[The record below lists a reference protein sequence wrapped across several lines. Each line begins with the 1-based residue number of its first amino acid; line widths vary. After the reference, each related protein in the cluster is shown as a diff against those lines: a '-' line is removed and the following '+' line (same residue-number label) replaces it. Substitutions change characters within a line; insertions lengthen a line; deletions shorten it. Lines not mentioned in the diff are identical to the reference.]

1 MKRRDFIK
9 LGAAV
14 GAVANAS
21 ATPPAAN
28 KPYPARGSAT
38 HRSRGSRDLCV
49 VNAKIITMEPGEP
62 EAEAVLVRGGRVTL
76 LGNNEEVRSQA
87 GHAPIF
93 DAAGQVIVPG
103 FIDAHTHLE
112 VACVAETYM
121 AKVHTPPLSSLR
133 EVIDVLRSKTAETP
147 AGEWVIARGSFALER
162 RVSEGRL
169 LTRQDLDA
177 VSQDHPI
184 IVFSGRHVSMLNTK
198 ALHAM
203 SLWAPDSTPPPGA
216 IVHRDASGVPTGT
229 ATELYYLLPEYSI
242 EQVKAAIRKH
252 AVPMFVANGTTSV
265 YTVPYSTSDITADL
279 ELQAAGEL
287 PLRVRMYYHVPHM
300 ISLEGL
306 LDTGLVA
313 GFGDDMFRLGGVKL
327 FVDGL
332 GGNGLGDPLEDYKWS
347 QGELDELVF
356 QAHTRGLQVLMHVI
370 TPGAVNRAATAVERA
385 IRRDPRPH
393 RHRLEHGG
401 DVETLEEMRWLRDLG
416 LRLVV
421 TPSRGRPGRRTPRYR
436 TLIDEG
442 LEIIGITDT
451 TGTVPGSSAPL
462 LKIAA
467 AMVSV
472 DEGGGAPVGE
482 TLTFEEAL
490 RLYTLWAAR
499 GGLEDTHKG
508 SIAVGKLGDFAMLS
522 DDPRSLTGEDLFG
535 VEVEATILG
544 GEVVFER

>member
-14 GAVANAS
+14 GAIAGRP
-21 ATPPAAN
+21 ATLPAA
-28 KPYPARGSAT
+28 ARQQPGAT
-38 HRSRGSRDLCV
+38 TETYRSRGGRDLAI
-49 VNAKIITMEPGEP
+49 VNAKIVTMEPGEP
-62 EAEAVLVRGGRVTL
+62 EAEAALVRGGRLVL
-76 LGNNEEVRSQA
+76 VGDSNEVRSQA
-87 GHAPIF
+87 GRVQIF
-93 DAAGQVIVPG
+93 DAAGRTVVPG
-103 FIDAHTHLE
+103 FIDAHTHVE
-112 VACVAETYM
+112 VACVAETYQ
-121 AKVHTPPLSSLR
+121 AKVHTPPLGSLR
-133 EVIDVLRSKTAETP
+133 EVIDVLRSKTAETS

-177 VSQDHPI
+177 VTEDHPL
-184 IVFSGRHVSMLNTK
+184 IVFSGRHVAMLNTK
-198 ALHAM
+198 AILTM
-203 SLWAPDSTPPPGA
+203 GLWDPDSTPPRGA

-229 ATELYYLLPEYSI
+229 ATELYYLLPSYSI
-242 EQVKAAIRKH
+242 EQVKAATRKH
-252 AVPMFVANGTTSV
+252 VGPMFVANGTTSV

-300 ISLEGL
+300 ISLQGL
-306 LDTGLVA
+306 LDTGLVS
-313 GFGDDMFRLGGVKL
+313 GFGDEMFRLGGVKL

-332 GGNGLGDPLEDYKWS
+332 GGNGLGDPLEDYKWT
-347 QGELDELVF
+347 QEELDDVVF
-356 QAHTRGLQVLMHVI
+356 QAHTSGLQVLMHVI
-370 TPGAVNRAATAVERA
+370 TPGAIHRAATAVEKA
-385 IRRDPRPH
+385 FRRDPRPH

-401 DVETLEEMRWLRDLG
+401 SVETVEEMRWLRDLG

-436 TLIDEG
+436 TLVREG

-462 LKIAA
+462 PKIAA

-472 DEGGGAPVGE
+472 DDGGGAPAGE
-482 TLTFEEAL
+482 TLTFDEAL

-499 GGLEDTHKG
+499 GGLEEADKG
-508 SIAVGKLGDFAMLS
+508 SIAVGKLGDFAVLS
-522 DDPRSLTGEDLFG
+522 DDPRSLAGEDLFG
-535 VEVEATILG
+535 VQVEATILG

>member
-14 GAVANAS
+14 GAIAS
-21 ATPPAAN
+21 GPTTPSAAAEQR
-28 KPYPARGSAT
+28 PMTGSEA
-38 HRSRGSRDLCV
+38 HLSRGGRDLAI
-49 VNAKIITMEPGEP
+49 VNAKIVTMEAGQP
-62 EAEAVLVRGGRVTL
+62 EAEAALVRDGRLILVGDT
-76 LGNNEEVRSQA
+76 NEVRSQA
-87 GHAPIF
+87 GRVPIF
-93 DAAGQVIVPG
+93 DAAGRTVVPG
-103 FIDAHTHLE
+103 FIDAHTHFE
-112 VACVAETYM
+112 VACTAEAYM
-121 AKVHTPPLSSLR
+121 AKVHTPPLGSLR
-133 EVIDVLRSKTAETP
+133 EVINVLRAKTAETP

-169 LTRQDLDA
+169 LDRHDLDA
-177 VSQDHPI
+177 ITENHPL

-198 ALHAM
+198 AIHTM
-203 SLWAPDSTPPPGA
+203 GLWDADSTPPPGA
-216 IVHRDASGVPTGT
+216 IVHRDAAGIPTGT

-242 EQVKAAIRKH
+242 EQVKAAIRQH
-252 AVPMFVANGTTSV
+252 VGPMFVANGTTSV

-300 ISLEGL
+300 ISLQGF
-306 LDTGLVA
+306 LDTGLVS

-332 GGNGLGDPLEDYKWS
+332 GGNGLGEPLEDFKWT
-347 QGELDELVF
+347 QEELDEIVF
-356 QAHTRGLQVLMHVI
+356 QAHTRDHQVLMHVI
-370 TPGAVNRAATAVERA
+370 TPGAVHRAATAVEKA
-385 IRRDPRPH
+385 LQRDPRPH

-401 DVETLEEMRWLRDLG
+401 SVETVEEMRWLRDLG

-436 TLIDEG
+436 TLVDEG

-451 TGTVPGSSAPL
+451 TGTVPGSSAPMP
-462 LKIAA
+462 KIAA

-499 GGLEDTHKG
+499 GGREEADKG
-508 SIAVGKLGDFAMLS
+508 SIAVGKLGDFAVLS
-522 DDPRSLTGEDLFG
+522 DDPRDLAGEDLFG
-535 VEVEATILG
+535 VQAEATILG